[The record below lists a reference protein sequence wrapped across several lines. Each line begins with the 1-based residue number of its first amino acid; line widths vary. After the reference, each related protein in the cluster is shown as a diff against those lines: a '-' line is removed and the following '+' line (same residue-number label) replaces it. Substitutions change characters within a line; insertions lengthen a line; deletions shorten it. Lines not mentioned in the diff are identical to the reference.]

1 MVTGKLF
8 GECAGKVKKTKNE
21 KKRALDY
28 MMMMSPV
35 FQLERFYMDGTALAP
50 TLQLENI
57 QPPAVEYLASQ
68 SVTKKKRK
76 EKRES
81 IELSFT
87 SSQESVPK

>member
-1 MVTGKLF
+1 
-8 GECAGKVKKTKNE
+8 
-21 KKRALDY
+21 

-35 FQLERFYMDGTALAP
+35 FQLERFYMDGIALGP

-68 SVTKKKRK
+68 SVTKEKRK
-76 EKRES
+76 ERES